1 MNPEVIA
8 RYKAEGWT
16 FEVYEWES
24 GHNGDEYTDYHV
36 KSPRLHKPFNV
47 GAEWSDTQR
56 REIPRWETMTE
67 KQILKR
73 EAEYY
78 AFQRAHEDYNRSVVQ
93 DAVIKALRANPDAK
107 KITITVKL
115 PV

>member
-1 MNPEVIA
+1 MKPEVIA

-24 GHNGDEYTDYHV
+24 GHNGDEYIDYHV
-36 KSPRLHKPFNV
+36 KSPRLHEAFNV
-47 GAEWSDTQR
+47 GSEWSNEQR

-67 KQILKR
+67 KQILKC
-73 EAEYY
+73 EAECY
-78 AFQRAHEDYNRSVVQ
+78 ALQRAHEDYNCSVVQ
-93 DAVIKALRANPDAK
+93 KAVIKALTADPDAK

>member
-1 MNPEVIA
+1 MKPEVIA

-16 FEVYEWES
+16 LEEFHGES
-24 GHNGDEYTDYHV
+24 YHNGDPYTDYHV
-36 KSPRLHKPFNV
+36 KSPRLHEAFNV
-47 GAEWSDTQR
+47 GSEWSNEQR
-56 REIPRWETMTE
+56 REIPWWETMTE

-93 DAVIKALRANPDAK
+93 EAVIKALIADPDAK